1 MVDRP
6 TFEWGSFGMSA
17 ALGAGEWATLRP
29 RTDPVARARALAPI
43 IAAAAP
49 RIEAG
54 RALTEDVL
62 DALHGAALFRTLLPR
77 AFNGEEVTPAT
88 FVRMQEIIAAA
99 DASTGWCLGQAS
111 GCSMAAAYLA
121 PEVAWEIWGKDPRGA
136 VAWGMGNGLAEVEA
150 GGYRVTGTWRF
161 ASGAKHATWI
171 GGHCRVKERDGSLRL
186 GADGQPIERTMM
198 IRKDRIEFQDAWN
211 VVGLRGTGS
220 DTYSVAGIL
229 VPDDYTLCRDTEAE
243 RRLPGTLYQFSTTH
257 IYASG
262 FAGVSMG
269 IARGMLDE
277 FTAMAMRKTPA
288 ATTRAMRDSEV
299 IQNGLAQAE
308 AKLRSARAFLLETLE
323 EAWDTVAAR
332 GHVTMAEKVLIRLA
346 STSAIHR
353 AKEVVEWAYHEAGA
367 TAIFQSEPFE
377 RRMRDIHASGQ
388 QVQGRTAH
396 LEVCGQ
402 HFLGLDPQARFI

>member
-1 MVDRP
+1 
-6 TFEWGSFGMSA
+6 MSA
-17 ALGAGEWATLRP
+17 ALEVSDLATLRP
-29 RTDPVARARALAPI
+29 RTDPVARARAVVPI

-121 PEVAWEIWGKDPRGA
+121 PEAAWEIWGKDPRGA
-136 VAWGMGNGLAEVEA
+136 VAWGMGNGMAEVEA

-220 DTYSVAGIL
+220 DTYGVAGL
-229 VPDDYTLCRDTEAE
+229 FVPDEYTVCRDTDAE

-277 FTAMAMRKTPA
+277 FTGMAMRKTPA

-299 IQNGLAQAE
+299 IQNGLAQNE

-323 EAWDTVAAR
+323 EAWETVAAR
-332 GHVTMAEKVLIRLA
+332 GHITMAEKVLIRLA

-402 HFLGLDPQARFI
+402 HFLGLNPQARFI